1 MIRILVADD
10 HAVIHRG
17 VRQIVSAE
25 PDMAVQGEARTA
37 QEALAL
43 VRKQPWDVLVLD
55 ISMPGGGLDLLKAV
69 KQEYPKL
76 PVIILSMHPEE
87 QYAVRALKLGAAS
100 YLNKA
105 SAPEELVTA
114 IRKVVA
120 GGKYVTPSLA
130 EKLASVIATD
140 TERPPHERLSD
151 REYQVMCLIASGKSV
166 SDIAEELSL
175 SVKTIS
181 TYRTRIL
188 EKMQLK
194 NNAEITHYAIQNR
207 LVD

>member
-25 PDMAVQGEARTA
+25 PNMVVQGEARTA

-43 VRKQPWDVLVLD
+43 VRRQPWDALILD
-55 ISMPGGGLDLLKAV
+55 ISLPGGGLDLLKAV
-69 KQEYPKL
+69 KQECPKL

-87 QYAVRALKLGAAS
+87 QYAVRALKLGAAC
-100 YLNKA
+100 YLNKT

-120 GGKYVTPSLA
+120 GGKYVSPSLA
-130 EKLASVIATD
+130 ERLAAMVATD
-140 TERPPHERLSD
+140 TDRPPHERLSD
-151 REYQVMCLIASGKSV
+151 REYQVLRLIASGKSV
-166 SDIAEELSL
+166 GQIAEGLSL
-175 SVKTIS
+175 SVKTVS
-181 TYRTRIL
+181 TYRARIL
-188 EKMQLK
+188 EKMHLE
-194 NNAEITHYAIQNR
+194 NNAQLIHYAIQNR
-207 LVD
+207 LLD